1 MTLTEFNNLPQDQQ
15 VKTIKREGCFLYVRN
30 EGGIDII
37 LYQLRNFYAEVFF
50 ESGEAGKKDRI
61 LIRSFDDMAS
71 LDIYLQKINI
81 SALKEL
87 L

>member
-1 MTLTEFNNLPQDQQ
+1 MTLTEFNNLQQ
-15 VKTIKREGCFLYVRN
+15 EQQIKIIKQEGCFLYVRN
-30 EGGIDII
+30 EDGIDVI

-50 ESGEAGKKDRI
+50 ESGEPAKKERI
-61 LIRSFDDMAS
+61 LIRSFDDTAS